1 MFVAK
6 KWVHSVVSVERHSE
20 RVLVLKMVLGDCLLN
35 VFTVSAPHSGK
46 PDEEKESF
54 WNEVFHLVSCI
65 PQNEMVVFAGDMNGH
80 IGSSNVGYDGTHG
93 GFGYGSSNADG
104 SRILEFA
111 DGLNLVIC
119 NTLFTKQEAKLVTY
133 VASPVKSTVDYVM
146 VRQEDKAK
154 VRNVKVIS
162 SEECMPKHKVLVM
175 DMWFKATKSWHRKFK
190 PTVRVWKLEEKT

>member
-1 MFVAK
+1 
-6 KWVHSVVSVERHSE
+6 
-20 RVLVLKMVLGDCLLN
+20 MVLGDCLLN
-35 VFTVSAPHSGK
+35 VFTVYAPHSRK
-46 PDEEKESF
+46 PDEEKETF

-65 PQNEMVVFAGDMNGH
+65 PQNEMAVFAGAMNGH

-93 GFGYGSSNADG
+93 GFGYGSRNADG

-111 DGLNLVIC
+111 DGLNIVICNC

-133 VASPVKSTVDYVM
+133 VAGPVISTVDYIM

-162 SEECMPKHKVLVM
+162 SEECVPKHKLLVM
-175 DMWFKATKSWHRKFK
+175 DMWFKATKTWHRKFES
-190 PTVRVWKLEEKT
+190 RLHVWKLKEEKTWKGRGMRRLLKQLGKRR